1 MIFKYIINIKKYFLA
16 NPHLW
21 ILTFVYLITAKGHI
35 EIVDT
40 EYSIRTALS
49 IIENGSFLIEPPDSL
64 NEPAVRYLRS
74 LSDTPI
80 TPETQGKIYS
90 AYGIGLSLIFIPFV
104 LASKIL
110 SYFTGID
117 LRLILNFTLS
127 FYNIPFAILGLY
139 FFQNITLQLGA
150 SKVKSIFMTICLGI
164 GTCYWK
170 YTVTD
175 FSEISQSCILLGI
188 IHTILKR
195 DKNMWYKVSLGYS
208 CLILLKLTYVIFLPL
223 LLIFFINRNLYQFR
237 KSCLTNF
244 FKSCSFFIPTCI
256 AISFLNFTK
265 FGNIFETGYG
275 NTIKFSTSYFIRDC
289 LDYLFSFDRGI
300 LTFNP
305 ILIFS
310 FMGIFCA
317 PIQYRKS
324 LWIVGIISFVW
335 YLTMCFWVSWQGGF
349 CWGNRLLVP
358 IIPLLLLPM
367 VFLKF
372 DSILSKILFPLT
384 LLGSIIIQFAGSFTK
399 VHEIILIKIKIQEL
413 TDQFPHS
420 QLLRGLELFYH
431 KLRSPNAEYI
441 ISEFGTK
448 STEMINLTS
457 YNTFHGFNLWIVHFL
472 NHAGFK
478 NYSFGVGILVLVFV
492 IFFCVKPFYS
502 LINKKL
508 NENCPRD

>member
-1 MIFKYIINIKKYFLA
+1 M
-16 NPHLW
+16 
-21 ILTFVYLITAKGHI
+21 TAKGHI
-35 EIVDT
+35 EISDT
-40 EYSIRTALS
+40 EFSIRTALS
-49 IIENGSFLIEPPDSL
+49 IIENRSLLIDPPL
-64 NEPAVRYLRS
+64 NLDEAAVDYLRGIS
-74 LSDTPI
+74 TIPTTEEPGSKR
-80 TPETQGKIYS
+80 KIYS
-90 AYGIGLSLIFIPFV
+90 AYGIGLSVIFIPFV

-150 SKVKSIFMTICLGI
+150 SKVKSILMTICLGL

-195 DKNMWYKVSLGYS
+195 NKNMWYKLSLGYS

-223 LLIFFINRNLYQFR
+223 LLIFFIIENLYQDR

-256 AISFLNFTK
+256 IIAFLNYTR
-265 FGNIFETGYG
+265 FGSIFETGYG
-275 NTIKFSTSYFIRDC
+275 NTIKFSTSYFLRDW
-289 LDYLFSFDRGI
+289 LDYFLSFDRGI

-305 ILIFS
+305 ILFFS
-310 FMGIFCA
+310 FIGVFCI

-324 LWIVGIISFVW
+324 LRIVGIISLVW
-335 YLTMCFWVSWQGGF
+335 YLTMCFWVSLQGGF

-358 IIPLLLLPM
+358 IIPLLFLPF

-372 DSILSKILFPLT
+372 NSLLSKIILSLVM
-384 LLGSIIIQFAGSFTK
+384 LVSLIIQFAGSYTK
-399 VHEIILIKIKIQEL
+399 IHEIILIKIEIHEL
-413 TDQFPHS
+413 VGQNPHS
-420 QLLRGLELFYH
+420 QLIRGIELFCH
-431 KLRSPNAEYI
+431 KLRSADAEYLVSDFGI
-441 ISEFGTK
+441 ISAEI
-448 STEMINLTS
+448 INLTS
-457 YNTFHGFNLWIVHFL
+457 YDTFYGFNLWVVHLL
-472 NHAGFK
+472 NHLGLKDYSYLAGI
-478 NYSFGVGILVLVFV
+478 ILLSITIILCIALF
-492 IFFCVKPFYS
+492 
-502 LINKKL
+502 INKAKVVIKDL
-508 NENCPRD
+508 TH

>member
-1 MIFKYIINIKKYFLA
+1 M
-16 NPHLW
+16 
-21 ILTFVYLITAKGHI
+21 TAKGHI
-35 EIVDT
+35 EISDT
-40 EYSIRTALS
+40 EFSIRTALS
-49 IIENGSFLIEPPDSL
+49 IIENRSLLIDPPL
-64 NEPAVRYLRS
+64 NLDEAAVGYLRGIS
-74 LSDTPI
+74 TIPTTEEPGS
-80 TPETQGKIYS
+80 EGKIYS

-110 SYFTGID
+110 SYFTGTD

-150 SKVKSIFMTICLGI
+150 SKVKSIFMTICLGL

-188 IHTILKR
+188 IYTVLKR
-195 DKNMWYKVSLGYS
+195 DKNMWYKLSLGYS
-208 CLILLKLTYVIFLPL
+208 CLILLKVTHVVFLPL
-223 LLIFFINRNLYQFR
+223 LLIFFVTENLNQYKRQTFN
-237 KSCLTNF
+237 NF
-244 FKSCSFFIPTCI
+244 LKSCSFFVPACI
-256 AISFLNFTK
+256 FIAFVNFTK
-265 FGNIFETGYG
+265 YGSTLGNGYG
-275 NTIKFSTSYFIRDC
+275 NAIKFSTDFFLRDW
-289 LDYLFSFDRGI
+289 LGYLLSFDRGI
-300 LTFNP
+300 ITFNP
-305 ILIFS
+305 ILIIS
-310 FMGIFCA
+310 FTGIFCV
-317 PIQYRKS
+317 PNNYRRS
-324 LWIVGIISFVW
+324 FMFIGVTAFVW

-358 IIPLLLLPM
+358 IIPLLLLPL

-372 DSILSKILFPLT
+372 GRIFSKILFSLT

-413 TDQFPHS
+413 TDQIPHS

-448 STEMINLTS
+448 STEIINLTS

-478 NYSFGVGILVLVFV
+478 NYSFWVGILVLVFV
-492 IFFCVKPFYS
+492 IFFSIKPFYN
-502 LINKKL
+502 LINKK
-508 NENCPRD
+508 